1 MNAPGESAPR
11 SAHRSGRRGDVL
23 ADLYRAESAHVV
35 NLAYLLTGQR
45 QLAEDLAQEAF
56 LRVASRIRDV
66 SPDAFGAY
74 LRQTV
79 VNLVR
84 SHYRHVRVERRYAD
98 RVESD
103 AERRRDAS
111 EASSRMTDVDT
122 RDELWTALEQLPAP
136 EREAI
141 VCRFYLDLSEE
152 QTADTLRIAIGTVKS
167 ATSRGLQTLRAA
179 LESEREQ

>member
-1 MNAPGESAPR
+1 MNAPREVTRR
-11 SAHRSGRRGDVL
+11 SELL

-56 LRVASRIRDV
+56 VRVASRLREV
-66 SPDAFGAY
+66 SPEAFGAY

-84 SHYRHVRVERRYAD
+84 SHYRHARVQRRYAD
-98 RVESD
+98 RIEAAAELHRQAAEAASISTD
-103 AERRRDAS
+103 AAS
-111 EASSRMTDVDT
+111 R
-122 RDELWTALEQLPAP
+122 EQLWDALRALPVRQ
-136 EREAI
+136 REAI

-152 QTADTLRIAIGTVKS
+152 QTADTLRVPVGTVKS
-167 ATSRGLQTLRAA
+167 ATSRGLQTLRTA
-179 LESEREQ
+179 LETEERQG

>member
-1 MNAPGESAPR
+1 MNAPEESAR
-11 SAHRSGRRGDVL
+11 AAVRGGDLL

-56 LRVASRIRDV
+56 LRVASRIREV
-66 SPDAFGAY
+66 SPDAFAAY

-103 AERRRDAS
+103 AERRREAS
-111 EASSRMTDVDT
+111 EASSRMTDADT
-122 RDELWTALEQLPAP
+122 RDELWSALEQLPARQ
-136 EREAI
+136 REAI

-152 QTADTLRIAIGTVKS
+152 QTAETLRVAVGTVKS
-167 ATSRGLQTLRAA
+167 ATSRGLQTLRTA